1 MGILREYDLAEVL
14 NSTGSLQWIDRL
26 IQEET
31 GQLTVQTANGQGIPH
46 NGISLS
52 PDDRFLYILGGNGIC
67 LVEAETLQLMG
78 YFPLDREVRD
88 IAVSR
93 DGNLLYATTSDSTGD
108 ILVVDATTGRI
119 IRTLRGE
126 KMHPL
131 VILGN
136 F

>member
-1 MGILREYDLAEVL
+1 MAHAVPRYEDC
-14 NSTGSLQWIDRL
+14 
-26 IQEET
+26 
-31 GQLTVQTANGQGIPH
+31 QTPQADH
-46 NGISLS
+46 
-52 PDDRFLYILGGNGIC
+52 LGGRGIC

-78 YFPLDREVRD
+78 YFPLDREVGD

-108 ILVVDATTGRI
+108 ILLVDTTTGKI

-131 VILGN
+131 VIFGN

>member
-1 MGILREYDLAEVL
+1 MPPV
-14 NSTGSLQWIDRL
+14 
-26 IQEET
+26 
-31 GQLTVQTANGQGIPH
+31 
-46 NGISLS
+46 SLS
-52 PDDRFLYILGGNGIC
+52 PDDRFLYILGGRGIC
-67 LVEAETLQLMG
+67 LVEADTLQLMG

-93 DGNLLYATTSDSTGD
+93 DGNLLYVTTSDTNRD
-108 ILVVDATTGRI
+108 ILVVDITTGKI

-131 VILGN
+131 AILGN